1 LGDEGWPVQGSPASL
16 KVKKMSIPWSP
27 AEDQQLRKLALS
39 GQSLAQIAAQMQRGK
54 SSVRTRALKLEI
66 AIAHDRN
73 PMRETQKPKASK

>member
-1 LGDEGWPVQGSPASL
+1 
-16 KVKKMSIPWSP
+16 MSIPWSP

-73 PMRETQKPKASK
+73 PMQETQKPKASK